1 MTDMPS
7 IAQTVYYRHPCD
19 CPTASRPLA
28 PGQQPEHR
36 FDIDG
41 QPFPWYITTNG
52 ATFTHTLSGIYLV
65 RCTIIPVRTSNGEP
79 IALTLIDY
87 TPPALDGQP
96 FPWLITN
103 YSITIDSAMPLLTVD
118 IIAEHIDTDTEIQ
131 QEADT

>member
-52 ATFTHTLSGIYLV
+52 ATFTHTLAGLYIV
-65 RCTIIPVRTSNGEP
+65 RCTIIPLASVKVDIESG
-79 IALTLIDY
+79 ADFVID
-87 TPPALDGQP
+87 GRP
-96 FPWLITN
+96 FPWLVTTADFGILNPRLGTL
-103 YSITIDSAMPLLTVD
+103 LLT
-118 IIAEHIDTDTEIQ
+118 IGILAEHVDTDTDIQ
-131 QEADT
+131 QET